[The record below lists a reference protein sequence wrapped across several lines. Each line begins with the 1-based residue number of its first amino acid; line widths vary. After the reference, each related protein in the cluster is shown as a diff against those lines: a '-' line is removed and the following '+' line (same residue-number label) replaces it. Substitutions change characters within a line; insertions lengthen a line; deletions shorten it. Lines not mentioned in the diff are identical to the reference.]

1 MRGAPKVVP
10 AAESVAQEAAQAR
23 TTLAAV
29 TAPARGAA
37 VAAAAAMPAPFTL
50 VETMATVV
58 MRNGEMANCVRV
70 HGMVSLV
77 GARSRANSQGD
88 FACAKAAVL
97 KTN

>member
-1 MRGAPKVVP
+1 MA
-10 AAESVAQEAAQAR
+10 AR
-23 TTLAAV
+23 TSLIWDGSTPITIPPV
-29 TAPARGAA
+29 TYYVITARRCS
-37 VAAAAAMPAPFTL
+37 AAAMPAPFTL

-70 HGMVSLV
+70 HGMVALV

>member
-1 MRGAPKVVP
+1 MA
-10 AAESVAQEAAQAR
+10 AR
-23 TTLAAV
+23 TSLIWDGSTPITIPPV
-29 TAPARGAA
+29 TYYVLTARRCS
-37 VAAAAAMPAPFTL
+37 AAAMPAPFTL

-58 MRNGEMANCVRV
+58 MRNGEVRV
-70 HGMVSLV
+70 HGEVSLV